1 MMDVTEPAKAEK
13 VTSCG
18 VGAAADLDH
27 LGLMLG
33 MAPAVERRF
42 ETDTRAERIA
52 LIRLTFP
59 VGLAIYNVYN
69 LSDIIFAR
77 DTIAFGIPFRLAV
90 VTPLGLLLCWILPH
104 LSARMREALYFGAML
119 GVYAVPILVF
129 WASREPDVT
138 YTTPEFYLVMV
149 YVGMALP
156 LRFPYMLAFTIIATL
171 QACIVFALKDGL
183 SPAIVG
189 GLMLQAVTGGCF
201 VIYGNYRGE
210 LTRRRSYLRTLREI
224 VRSDGLEADKTLLT
238 NLSSSDPLTGLAN
251 RRAFD
256 VALDAALRD
265 PSGDSVT
272 LLIVDVDHFKRF
284 NDTYGHVEGD
294 RCLRTVAD
302 TLARPSWVGRGL
314 VARYGGEEFAI
325 LLPGLDQRGAQH
337 AAKTVRAAI
346 ESLALPHAGRR
357 DGMRTVTVSI
367 GVAATAAGAGT
378 APTTLLQ
385 EADVALYAAK
395 RLGRNRCAVRTP
407 TLEGPLHGSSAAA

>member
-1 MMDVTEPAKAEK
+1 MMNVTEPAKAEK
-13 VTSCG
+13 GVTYDL
-18 VGAAADLDH
+18 GAAADLDH

-42 ETDTRAERIA
+42 ETDTRSERIA

-59 VGLAIYNVYN
+59 VGLFIYNVYN

-77 DTIAFGIPFRLAV
+77 DTIAFGITLRLAV
-90 VTPLGLLLCWILPH
+90 VTPLGLLLCWILPR
-104 LSARMREALYFGAML
+104 LSARVREALYFGSML

-129 WASREPDVT
+129 WWSSEPDVT

-183 SPAIVG
+183 SHAIVG
-189 GLMLQAVTGGCF
+189 GLMLQVVTGGCF

-224 VRSDGLEADKTLLT
+224 ARSDGLEADKTMLT

-256 VALDAALRD
+256 VALNAALWDR
-265 PSGDSVT
+265 SGDSVA

-294 RCLRTVAD
+294 RCLRAVAE
-302 TLARPSWVGRGL
+302 TLTPPSWAGRSL

-325 LLPGLDQRGAQH
+325 LLPGLDQRDAH
-337 AAKTVRAAI
+337 RAAEGVRAAI
-346 ESLALPHAGRR
+346 EVLALPHAGRI
-357 DGMRTVTVSI
+357 DGTRIVTVSI

-378 APTTLLQ
+378 APTALLQ
-385 EADVALYAAK
+385 EADTALYAAK
-395 RLGRNRCAVRTP
+395 RLGRNRCAGRSRTWD
-407 TLEGPLHGSSAAA
+407 GPLHGSSAAA